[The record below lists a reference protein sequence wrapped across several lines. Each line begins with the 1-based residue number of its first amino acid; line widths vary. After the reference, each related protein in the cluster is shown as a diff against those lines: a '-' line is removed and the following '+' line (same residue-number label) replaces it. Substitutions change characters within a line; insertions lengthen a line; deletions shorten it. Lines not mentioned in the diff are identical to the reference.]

1 MSNFSE
7 YIPLA
12 SNQSSLSLDT
22 PVTPNVPS
30 PDAFISPIGNNP
42 PVIDNSQSSFGNYI
56 DAPTLQ
62 EKLAPT
68 QFDWNKTQAD
78 RFTQS
83 KYFTTKG
90 FDPYAGYETIDG
102 KSYDVNELKYAGAQT
117 WGDVMSNAFGGSLA
131 LAKNTFVEGWK
142 GWANM
147 ANAFTNWNSDETFMQ
162 RLAGSPEELMQKDEE
177 QKAIFNKYA
186 IFKSPVKDT
195 GFGVFNREFVGD
207 MVQQSG
213 FSLGAGAQFLSEMA
227 LTWGIGEG
235 FGAVAKSAG
244 WLAKGLSATEEGAET
259 LNMLQKTNQLASKGK
274 VINDARKI
282 ADPTAIKGYGERVLS
297 WVGEQVTDVTGIGKM
312 AEAYGAG
319 ASKYQL
325 AAMGVGG
332 ITRFGAALNTAA
344 TEARFEAANTYG
356 QMYGSFLNDWQEK
369 NNGQLPVGN
378 DLERI
383 RKTSYAAATD
393 VFVANTALLLAFNQ
407 LEFGNIINKFGS
419 SSRLMREALE
429 QGESELFSV
438 TGKLKRDIASTAG
451 GAGLKEGQKATQAYL
466 KGRLGALSN
475 FNTIRKDFGLG
486 TALWQVGKRSQATK
500 LQIGEGLQEILQNT
514 TDVTFTDYYKN
525 LYDGGKDIDGNS
537 FVKDLTSA
545 DWGKGLQAQL
555 SMEGWQTFLMGAA
568 TGLFIT
574 PVQSAAMTGFK
585 KANASINKQYQG
597 EVDAHKKIM
606 KANLDILNTWYTDP
620 TKALNEHINGIKVQG
635 KADKNMQAA
644 LQGNDR
650 YEFHNAKDDAFA
662 SAVSVAI
669 KTGNYESFVDSIT
682 ELGERLTDEQ
692 FEQAFGLKKTSST
705 KTSARAFTQ
714 SIVKDIEKYHDNWEN
729 LKDKF
734 AYLIQPELYA
744 KDSKDYQNAKVAK
757 KILDDAIEVLATT
770 SHHAE
775 RTLER
780 AAELR
785 AKAAAIPGIG
795 ASANKSFDVL
805 SSSFNASV
813 ELNRLKDELTNLEG
827 LTKDAT
833 ITEQIKNNKEQQK
846 HLEQWFVLHT
856 ILDELK
862 GMKTAPDLTELQEN
876 MKNSFTG
883 YISAVNTQY
892 DKTAPTL
899 DKNEVNE
906 VFGYLIDFNTLNKD
920 NGHYVAALN
929 VLSDPKNFALM
940 YQKMKEGAEAAKE
953 KIKKEHVKEAKNR
966 TAASTG
972 TEVEEDEQEQEQEDE
987 DKESEL
993 PVPDEVLQNL
1003 ISYYGQD
1010 EYIASPSGGYTS
1022 NPKRVLSEDAEN
1034 WLKENGEL
1042 ENKLDTAYNNAKRGV
1057 LSSTEVEA
1065 IIKEHFTKEEPE
1077 TDEQKAERLAKEKAI
1092 ALAAEK
1098 KRLQAQWNK
1107 ELQENRKKYPHTP
1120 QKPLS
1125 DADLALREKNE
1136 KEINAKYTKLIA
1148 DLDAQLVT
1156 PVPGA
1161 TGIEELVLTPE
1172 EEKAI
1177 GATKK
1182 DGKWY
1187 LDGKFDKPVEEGYI
1201 REQLAAYNLA
1211 IGKGDDVSD
1220 IDAQRADI
1228 EKREQEE
1235 LKSLTGV
1242 KKISKG
1248 ETSYAW
1254 RASDGTTVFTYDD
1267 IDSEEKVK
1275 DIIKDK
1281 YKAKL
1286 AALEQQ
1292 GPGAKTSLEGLPKM
1306 QILDSQVSV
1315 AAHRLEDIKT
1325 GKYVDTVEQAEQRL
1339 ANTLSSLSQADLD
1352 EGLSIIVTER
1362 PAGQA
1367 KAAIPGNEVVYIKP
1381 QKYSIQLRYKNQP
1394 IGYLTNAGFYVF
1406 KIDGQEL
1413 NALDLSVEQFEKL
1426 MEIPKG
1432 MTAQEALEKFQEDYK
1447 VASAIQIAIEKHLA
1461 NGKNTFS
1468 GTELQDLLSI
1478 KPVITLDF
1486 VDGSRPAPKLSELET
1501 SVEIPVNE
1509 AGERKM
1515 IVVNNARY
1523 KETIEKLQATGE
1535 ITDTS
1540 ASEFAPMIL
1549 GEMSD
1554 LDSPAIKAA
1563 GPIPVSNNMGMYS
1576 VAIQVAGQVRWIQL
1590 TPTLYSEAEMQTTLN
1605 RITELTSKES
1615 RTDDENNEISTLLRG
1630 IFIALPVYTTVEKNG
1645 KVQKV
1650 KDPKQDW
1657 TFDLYYSPAN
1667 NTIGVK
1673 TNKKSAALLTL
1684 GTAKFA
1690 NAEELAEAIQKEIS
1704 KVKKGKE
1711 LFPGITITKENF
1723 RHQVPFT
1730 GSIEQKKSDV
1740 MNMTASVYPNV
1751 AQRISLRY
1759 GLPIEK
1765 PETTIPTE
1773 SEPGIPNN
1781 VQPTDVSETT
1791 KKGRTKKA
1799 VKEKNAEAINKAVND
1814 GDFEAL
1820 EAETKRGGKAKK
1832 VVPKGKV
1839 FDEKSV
1845 ENIQKFVAWVKK
1857 NLPEGIFSVEDL
1869 SRLEN
1874 AMYDNYITVG
1884 QFVGYLNDLKKIKG
1898 EIQVTETSPFK
1909 YHEAF
1914 HGIFRLLLS
1923 QDKIDQLFA
1932 QVRKEVKVTA
1942 QQLKELKESDP
1953 IYMNMSDAELKERFY
1968 EEYMADKFDAWKMN
1982 RSTPVPG
1989 TLKAFFQK
1997 LFDFIKELFARISG
2011 NRLEA
2016 MFYEIER
2023 GKYKKAGL
2031 QVNSF
2036 TNKIQ
2041 EGISDPALK
2050 LIKIEEGVEI
2060 ETENGIKI
2068 VDRYYPQTKGDQ
2080 LSSNIAA
2087 LFHRMVQQESEHNK
2101 KELLNKIL
2109 NIYAATYD
2117 TSLPIY
2123 KKRALAIEDV
2133 SKRAQW
2139 MGELIDLKKAVT
2151 DKDARASL
2159 MEAVDLHL
2167 HIMGYRQEL
2176 DDESTVSLE
2185 NEVGA
2190 RNTENAHQKNKS
2202 PLSDYASLS
2211 KYLREY
2217 IGSTTYQ
2224 LNKDEFGNTSLVGG
2238 IPIYNTVSA
2247 NKVYNGMLA
2256 ILSNIANEETMI
2268 ERMVEYTKHQG
2279 NPETT
2284 KFLNRLFEDVDFD
2297 FDTMTPRKNSQYL
2310 QQVIKGFN
2318 QYSTQYLFTRVTQ
2331 DNKYQTSYAN
2341 TKDAAKIQFSNWRD
2355 QYESLKTVKIFSV
2368 RKLIDKMSNNET
2380 KISNTDLD
2388 KFAES
2393 VSKSLEKETG
2403 IALHEMFI
2411 KFSIIASKKEE
2422 ARTKEQQKFYNLYST
2437 VEPILPSA
2445 LSANLESPLS
2455 KGANPFARD
2464 IVIENGEE
2472 VEIEK
2477 INTSKPYQFL
2487 IKIAAANALF
2497 DETINTISFTNANNE
2512 TVYAHQLPNFDF
2524 IRARELNDP
2533 AIRETLARNPE
2544 FGNFLLSDRKFIT
2557 LANRNKISI
2566 EQIDGLRKVF
2576 ESFNQETGESFISNT
2591 LEVNRQPG
2599 ITFGDYNKREFLAT
2613 LLGFYDVRNQPD
2625 AVVRND
2631 SNTEKWYVVPVM
2643 TRTIEAKNSAHL
2655 MRMAVIPSVTKVNGT
2670 MKLSQP
2676 AMDKLYEFVVTEL
2689 KNIRRAKKEIEEINN
2704 GTFTG
2709 KVLQGYHTGKKNTDG
2724 SWKVEPRGLKF
2735 FNMRLAL
2742 GDLAEQIEVDPDAEL
2757 NETKVKDQLNRY
2769 WLSQADS
2776 LATEMALEGLISLKK
2791 EGGKVTKISNILAP
2805 NFIFEGYRNQ
2815 EMNEGMN
2822 IVSNDPMFNIAQI
2835 MVNDFINTVAIN
2847 QLMLG
2852 NEAKAFKDPIDQ
2864 VKRMAGANAQGPS
2877 MKTSFTAT
2885 DLGINHALPTI
2896 SHITYSDFE
2905 GVVKSSV
2912 SGSDIQS
2919 DDGQMYGT
2927 AKGLRYALFGFG
2939 KLTKL
2944 QADIITKLEEGVDVT
2959 EKEFFEAGGLKDT
2972 GAFNSLKLVY
2982 YNGSTY
2988 LKCSMIPLFRGA
3000 VSIWDGNEW
3009 QPQIGKEAAHELLNK
3024 MEDYEKG
3031 YERNK
3036 DGKYI
3041 LDENGQPKVV
3051 HAPTVVFAHP
3061 ESVSK
3066 AMKANVASSI
3076 FDITDENF
3084 NQLDSR
3090 FMRQQLE
3097 NPSNKIVITDPSQ
3110 AKQQIMSE
3118 QDPNTPVI
3126 FMGVETT
3133 IGKVR
3138 AAYMADNSQ
3147 RVKNNYNN
3155 VANSIFTLKDAMIEL
3170 DKSIK
3175 DKQFTAKMGPF
3186 FDNMRETLRATG
3198 ADQQTLAFLETKD
3211 GQPIYN
3217 LNFPSTL
3224 EKFTNIFLNY
3234 FSKGVV
3240 AEKIPGQTLAL
3251 VSGALGMGD
3260 CLKRVISL
3268 DENGQPKE
3276 WEVIP
3281 RAEYLKNYRK
3291 YKDVKRWD
3299 DTTARTFVGLKEGD
3313 FYLDSLRHNVPIY
3326 DKDGK
3331 IVGRFS
3337 EYMAPAHYREEMNGI
3352 PHSLRDAF
3360 GIRIPSDDK
3369 HSYIS
3374 LRKVDTLPVQYG
3386 SVGIFPHEIV
3396 EISGADFDIDKMY
3409 LSIADT
3415 YPVYD
3420 TESNAAVEYK
3430 QVKDRISSH
3439 YDRLTEL
3446 ERQFKSLSSYS
3457 ESIAERA
3464 KEIKKEINKLTLQ
3477 YEAGLIELDEY
3488 ESTLFDLEEEKESLG
3503 TEEGKEERGP
3513 IIREMKM
3520 IGKEIKELKK
3530 KADSLKEKLD
3540 KNATRVAYGSRTSR
3554 QGEFDEFIKW
3564 QEQNNK
3570 VFKDKLKELRSL
3582 YVYNGDS
3589 FSNID
3594 SDVIADIEDLNEMF
3608 NLDSDTLLYK
3618 TALNE
3623 LGFPA
3628 DPIEYYNACYDKNGN
3643 KIVELNNGVL
3653 NNRSLAAKLAMQ
3665 SNEKTVEINSTS
3677 TSTKPLSDLTE
3688 KLIKM
3693 FTAISEDENIPY
3705 DKKRGVETI
3714 LKVLQEKP
3722 TDVNSIMGKVIAF
3735 DNNKQGSRNIGA
3747 TANAI
3752 QVYSL
3757 LNQFGV
3763 QMFDRFA
3770 ITIDGNTFNSFS
3782 HNKEWEAHEAEPVL
3796 YKTGKKKGEIKGYI
3810 IAGEEFSKKD
3820 FDENNVPKGAYTGTR
3835 IAANLG
3841 TLLNAMTDNA
3851 KERLAARLGLNI
3863 TALGYVSN
3871 MVGTGVPLETAVL
3884 IVLQPAA
3891 RRYFADIQK
3900 LSGSLKTK
3908 DEEKTSKKKLL
3919 AERIESADPKGDV
3932 NVSETNTVTTQ
3943 DLIDN
3948 IAQGGTKNMD
3958 AWALKVIEK
3967 MDVQSNM
3974 LSNIS
3979 KIQKLSQGLPRT
3991 WEDVEDMNTAL
4002 KNLGIKLDGDRYVP
4016 MTSDEYQKYAEENSM
4031 SIPLDVKDILL
4042 KDQEII
4048 ATNLKVLAQVQYL
4061 SKKVFIEKT
4070 PLFARLK
4077 EVTYGNMKEMSAL
4090 EKEDFDQRLKQ
4101 DLISFL
4107 SIKAYR
4113 HWLTSNDMPG
4123 TIMSLDNA
4131 MIYPEAKKN
4140 KPADYKDIIDILT
4153 DLREKLTGENENYLV
4168 TRFLMTVKADEN
4180 KEGINTAEANT
4191 WARLSDAQQDKLVS
4205 SFISLYVN
4213 AYEDAEGNEINTHDA
4228 AIALFNYLLVKD
4240 GAQYRSGSFIRF
4252 IPTFMFQDIMDRTT
4266 EVNDFLS
4273 SDKWNEE
4280 KAVSIFGVPSV
4291 ELMNDFVRSYGTH
4304 IANSFYVKRIA
4315 DNKGRIV
4322 PDNVNR
4328 NELALT
4334 QEESKK
4340 LAEHAFSKPYTN
4352 PVDINPDGEPL
4363 IYIDIFRGIRDT
4375 IVPTMDGMYENRV
4388 FGKGYTDFEK
4398 ALLTK
4403 NKSYIKASGF
4413 SLVREEIKGKPGKT
4427 HDVVEF
4433 PYTVKVGSDLY
4444 ELYMVSES
4452 VDATPSRVIAKGDT
4466 VAKGTSAQYRK
4477 VEWTGAPSTFRA
4489 QGVFGVVPVSK
4500 IQPVSKKPK
4509 KFISEEEGDIS
4520 EDEIAA
4526 IQAQQYEE
4534 QTEAQ
4539 VSPEQRLAEF
4549 GIVRIAVSGG
4559 FVAVKGNKQYPLT
4572 MDENTPRKIIEKVQ
4586 AEEAKEAASTQ
4597 APVTKQDVSLP
4608 GERMTDEQWDRIL
4621 SNMGKGPAQK
4631 AEALAYRNEKRA
4643 EGKTDADI
4651 LNKIKECL

>member
-1 MSNFSE
+1 
-7 YIPLA
+7 
-12 SNQSSLSLDT
+12 
-22 PVTPNVPS
+22 
-30 PDAFISPIGNNP
+30 
-42 PVIDNSQSSFGNYI
+42 
-56 DAPTLQ
+56 
-62 EKLAPT
+62 
-68 QFDWNKTQAD
+68 
-78 RFTQS
+78 
-83 KYFTTKG
+83 
-90 FDPYAGYETIDG
+90 
-102 KSYDVNELKYAGAQT
+102 
-117 WGDVMSNAFGGSLA
+117 
-131 LAKNTFVEGWK
+131 
-142 GWANM
+142 
-147 ANAFTNWNSDETFMQ
+147 
-162 RLAGSPEELMQKDEE
+162 
-177 QKAIFNKYA
+177 
-186 IFKSPVKDT
+186 
-195 GFGVFNREFVGD
+195 
-207 MVQQSG
+207 
-213 FSLGAGAQFLSEMA
+213 
-227 LTWGIGEG
+227 
-235 FGAVAKSAG
+235 
-244 WLAKGLSATEEGAET
+244 
-259 LNMLQKTNQLASKGK
+259 
-274 VINDARKI
+274 
-282 ADPTAIKGYGERVLS
+282 
-297 WVGEQVTDVTGIGKM
+297 
-312 AEAYGAG
+312 
-319 ASKYQL
+319 
-325 AAMGVGG
+325 
-332 ITRFGAALNTAA
+332 
-344 TEARFEAANTYG
+344 
-356 QMYGSFLNDWQEK
+356 
-369 NNGQLPVGN
+369 
-378 DLERI
+378 
-383 RKTSYAAATD
+383 
-393 VFVANTALLLAFNQ
+393 
-407 LEFGNIINKFGS
+407 
-419 SSRLMREALE
+419 
-429 QGESELFSV
+429 
-438 TGKLKRDIASTAG
+438 
-451 GAGLKEGQKATQAYL
+451 
-466 KGRLGALSN
+466 
-475 FNTIRKDFGLG
+475 
-486 TALWQVGKRSQATK
+486 
-500 LQIGEGLQEILQNT
+500 
-514 TDVTFTDYYKN
+514 
-525 LYDGGKDIDGNS
+525 
-537 FVKDLTSA
+537 
-545 DWGKGLQAQL
+545 
-555 SMEGWQTFLMGAA
+555 
-568 TGLFIT
+568 
-574 PVQSAAMTGFK
+574 
-585 KANASINKQYQG
+585 
-597 EVDAHKKIM
+597 
-606 KANLDILNTWYTDP
+606 
-620 TKALNEHINGIKVQG
+620 
-635 KADKNMQAA
+635 
-644 LQGNDR
+644 
-650 YEFHNAKDDAFA
+650 
-662 SAVSVAI
+662 
-669 KTGNYESFVDSIT
+669 
-682 ELGERLTDEQ
+682 
-692 FEQAFGLKKTSST
+692 
-705 KTSARAFTQ
+705 
-714 SIVKDIEKYHDNWEN
+714 
-729 LKDKF
+729 
-734 AYLIQPELYA
+734 
-744 KDSKDYQNAKVAK
+744 
-757 KILDDAIEVLATT
+757 
-770 SHHAE
+770 
-775 RTLER
+775 
-780 AAELR
+780 
-785 AKAAAIPGIG
+785 
-795 ASANKSFDVL
+795 
-805 SSSFNASV
+805 
-813 ELNRLKDELTNLEG
+813 
-827 LTKDAT
+827 
-833 ITEQIKNNKEQQK
+833 
-846 HLEQWFVLHT
+846 
-856 ILDELK
+856 
-862 GMKTAPDLTELQEN
+862 
-876 MKNSFTG
+876 
-883 YISAVNTQY
+883 
-892 DKTAPTL
+892 
-899 DKNEVNE
+899 
-906 VFGYLIDFNTLNKD
+906 
-920 NGHYVAALN
+920 
-929 VLSDPKNFALM
+929 
-940 YQKMKEGAEAAKE
+940 
-953 KIKKEHVKEAKNR
+953 
-966 TAASTG
+966 
-972 TEVEEDEQEQEQEDE
+972 
-987 DKESEL
+987 
-993 PVPDEVLQNL
+993 
-1003 ISYYGQD
+1003 
-1010 EYIASPSGGYTS
+1010 
-1022 NPKRVLSEDAEN
+1022 
-1034 WLKENGEL
+1034 
-1042 ENKLDTAYNNAKRGV
+1042 
-1057 LSSTEVEA
+1057 
-1065 IIKEHFTKEEPE
+1065 
-1077 TDEQKAERLAKEKAI
+1077 
-1092 ALAAEK
+1092 
-1098 KRLQAQWNK
+1098 
-1107 ELQENRKKYPHTP
+1107 
-1120 QKPLS
+1120 
-1125 DADLALREKNE
+1125 
-1136 KEINAKYTKLIA
+1136 
-1148 DLDAQLVT
+1148 
-1156 PVPGA
+1156 
-1161 TGIEELVLTPE
+1161 
-1172 EEKAI
+1172 
-1177 GATKK
+1177 
-1182 DGKWY
+1182 
-1187 LDGKFDKPVEEGYI
+1187 
-1201 REQLAAYNLA
+1201 
-1211 IGKGDDVSD
+1211 
-1220 IDAQRADI
+1220 
-1228 EKREQEE
+1228 
-1235 LKSLTGV
+1235 
-1242 KKISKG
+1242 
-1248 ETSYAW
+1248 
-1254 RASDGTTVFTYDD
+1254 
-1267 IDSEEKVK
+1267 
-1275 DIIKDK
+1275 
-1281 YKAKL
+1281 
-1286 AALEQQ
+1286 
-1292 GPGAKTSLEGLPKM
+1292 
-1306 QILDSQVSV
+1306 
-1315 AAHRLEDIKT
+1315 
-1325 GKYVDTVEQAEQRL
+1325 
-1339 ANTLSSLSQADLD
+1339 
-1352 EGLSIIVTER
+1352 
-1362 PAGQA
+1362 
-1367 KAAIPGNEVVYIKP
+1367 
-1381 QKYSIQLRYKNQP
+1381 
-1394 IGYLTNAGFYVF
+1394 
-1406 KIDGQEL
+1406 
-1413 NALDLSVEQFEKL
+1413 
-1426 MEIPKG
+1426 
-1432 MTAQEALEKFQEDYK
+1432 
-1447 VASAIQIAIEKHLA
+1447 
-1461 NGKNTFS
+1461 
-1468 GTELQDLLSI
+1468 
-1478 KPVITLDF
+1478 
-1486 VDGSRPAPKLSELET
+1486 
-1501 SVEIPVNE
+1501 
-1509 AGERKM
+1509 
-1515 IVVNNARY
+1515 
-1523 KETIEKLQATGE
+1523 
-1535 ITDTS
+1535 
-1540 ASEFAPMIL
+1540 
-1549 GEMSD
+1549 
-1554 LDSPAIKAA
+1554 
-1563 GPIPVSNNMGMYS
+1563 
-1576 VAIQVAGQVRWIQL
+1576 
-1590 TPTLYSEAEMQTTLN
+1590 
-1605 RITELTSKES
+1605 
-1615 RTDDENNEISTLLRG
+1615 
-1630 IFIALPVYTTVEKNG
+1630 
-1645 KVQKV
+1645 
-1650 KDPKQDW
+1650 
-1657 TFDLYYSPAN
+1657 
-1667 NTIGVK
+1667 
-1673 TNKKSAALLTL
+1673 
-1684 GTAKFA
+1684 
-1690 NAEELAEAIQKEIS
+1690 
-1704 KVKKGKE
+1704 
-1711 LFPGITITKENF
+1711 
-1723 RHQVPFT
+1723 
-1730 GSIEQKKSDV
+1730 
-1740 MNMTASVYPNV
+1740 MTASVYSNV

-2087 LFHRMVQQESEHNK
+2087 LFHRMVQQESKHNK

-2139 MGELIDLKKAVT
+2139 MRELIDLKKAVT

-2224 LNKDEFGNTSLVGG
+2224 LDKDEFGNTSLVGG
-2238 IPIYNTVSA
+2238 TPIYNTVSA

-2256 ILSNIANEETMI
+2256 ILSNIPNEETML

-2368 RKLIDKMSNNET
+2368 RKLINKMSNNET

-2455 KGANPFARD
+2455 KTEKDSEGRITVVNIFARD
-2464 IVIENGEE
+2464 TETEKGEK
-2472 VEIEK
+2472 V
-2477 INTSKPYQFL
+2477 NTSKPYQFL

-2576 ESFNQETGESFISNT
+2576 ESFNQETGESFISNA

-2742 GDLAEQIEVDPDAEL
+2742 GDLAEQIEADPDAEL

-2835 MVNDFINTVAIN
+2835 MINDFINTVAIN

-2896 SHITYSDFE
+2896 SHITYSDAE

-3313 FYLDSLRHNVPIY
+3313 FYLDSLRHNVSIY

-3386 SVGIFPHEIV
+3386 SVGIFPHELV

-3430 QVKDRISSH
+3430 QVKDRINSH

-3446 ERQFKSLSSYS
+3446 EHQFKSLPSYS

-3618 TALNE
+3618 TALKE
-3623 LGFPA
+3623 LGLPA
-3628 DPIEYYNACYDKNGN
+3628 DPIEYYNASYDKNGN

-3722 TDVNSIMGKVIAF
+3722 TDVNSIIGKVVSF

-3932 NVSETNTVTTQ
+3932 DVSETNTVTTQ

-3958 AWALKVIEK
+3958 AWTLKVIEK

-4444 ELYMVSES
+4444 ELYMVSEG

>member
-1 MSNFSE
+1 MSGFSD
-7 YIPLA
+7 Y
-12 SNQSSLSLDT
+12 LSLPTNESNIDNT
-22 PVTPNVPS
+22 NVVPNTPNIPYPS
-30 PDAFISPIGNNP
+30 ME
-42 PVIDNSQSSFGNYI
+42 SQSRDVNSSGFGDYLGQEESLATKM
-56 DAPTLQ
+56 API
-62 EKLAPT
+62 P
-68 QFDWNKTQAD
+68 FDWNKTQAE
-78 RFTQS
+78 RYTQS
-83 KYFTTKG
+83 RHFGTEG
-90 FDPYAGYETIDG
+90 FDPYAAPVTIDG
-102 KSYDVNELKYAGAQT
+102 KIYDANELKYADVQT
-117 WGDVMSNAFGGSLA
+117 WGDVLGNAVGGGFG

-142 GWANM
+142 GWANVGD
-147 ANAFTNWNSDETFMQ
+147 ALFNWTSDQSFMQ
-162 RLAGSPEELMQKDEE
+162 RLAGSPEELLQKDEE
-177 QKAIFNKYA
+177 QKSIFNTFA
-186 IFKSPVKDT
+186 IYKSPVQET
-195 GFGVFNREFVGD
+195 GLGVFNREFVGD
-207 MVQQSG
+207 MIQQAG
-213 FSLGAGAQFLSEMA
+213 FSIGTGAQFLSEML

-235 FGAVAKSAG
+235 FGAVAKGAG
-244 WLAKGLSATEEGAET
+244 WLAKGVVGAEDIKD
-259 LNMLQKTNQLASKGK
+259 MMSVAEKSNQITTTGEK
-274 VINDARKI
+274 INAMRKMT
-282 ADPTAIKGYGERVLS
+282 DPTSIRDLSKNLWGYTKDAAS
-297 WVGEQVTDVTGIGKM
+297 WSADQFKDVAGINSLLQAK
-312 AEAYGAG
+312 EAG
-319 ASKYQL
+319 ASTYQL
-325 AAMGVGG
+325 AALGVGG
-332 ITRFGAALNTAA
+332 ITRTLAALNTAT

-356 QMYGSFLNDWQEK
+356 QMYGDLINNWQEK
-369 NNGQLPVGN
+369 HNGELPAGG
-378 DLERI
+378 DLDRI
-383 RKTSYAAATD
+383 RKTAYAAATD
-393 VFVANTALLLAFNQ
+393 NFGANTGLLMAFNQ
-407 LEFGNIINKFGS
+407 LEFGNIMNKFGS

-429 QGESELFSV
+429 KGEGEIYSI
-438 TGKLKRDIASTAG
+438 TGKLRRGIPGAVE
-451 GAGLKEGQKATQAYL
+451 GAGLKEGQKATQAYV
-466 KGRLGALSN
+466 KGAFGALSN
-475 FNTIRKDFGLG
+475 FNQIRKDFGLG
-486 TALWQVGKRSQATK
+486 TALWQVGKRSGK
-500 LQIGEGLQEILQNT
+500 LETLEGLQEILQNT
-514 TDVTFTDYYKN
+514 SDNTFRDYYKN
-525 LYDGGKDIDGNS
+525 LYDGGKDIQGNS
-537 FVKDLTSA
+537 LLKDITA
-545 DWGKGLQAQL
+545 VDWSKGLQSQL

-568 TGLFIT
+568 TGLFIN
-574 PVQSAAMTGFK
+574 PMQAGVMQSFR
-585 KANASINKQYQG
+585 KANAGINSQYKG
-597 EVDAHKKIM
+597 EVDAHKKM
-606 KANLDILNTWYTDP
+606 LQDSQNILNTWYNDP
-620 TKALNEHINGIKVQG
+620 KKALAEHIAGIKVQG
-635 KADKNMQAA
+635 KADHNIAGA
-644 LQGNDR
+644 LADGDK
-650 YEFHNAKDDAFA
+650 YEFNNAKDDAFTN
-662 SAVSVAI
+662 AVAVAI
-669 KTGNYESFVDSIT
+669 KTGNYESFRDSIK
-682 ELGERLTDEQ
+682 EFGERLTDEQ
-692 FEQAFGLKKTSST
+692 FEEAFGLKATGESKV
-705 KTSARAFTQ
+705 SAKAYTE
-714 SIVKDIEKYHDNWEN
+714 SIVREIEKYHDTHAKLMDE
-729 LKDKF
+729 F
-734 AYLIQPELYA
+734 GYLVQSELYVHDPKEYA
-744 KDSKDYQNAKVAK
+744 KARVAK
-757 KILDDAIEVLATT
+757 RSLDEAIQLLATT
-770 SHHAE
+770 SYHADK
-775 RTLER
+775 TIQR
-780 AAELR
+780 AVDLR
-785 AKAAAIPGIG
+785 AQAAALPSLGS
-795 ASANKSFDVL
+795 SANKTFEIL
-805 SSSFNASV
+805 GNIPNAEY
-813 ELNRLKDELTNLEG
+813 ELGQLKEQLQNYKG
-827 LTKDAT
+827 LKGDKDISAQ
-833 ITEQIKNNKEQQK
+833 ITSTEEQIK
-846 HLEQWFVLHT
+846 HLEQWISNYKILQDYKAKGTEEAARKTTPFVQGDT
-856 ILDELK
+856 
-862 GMKTAPDLTELQEN
+862 GMYNAMQKMMDAHNGYMQAINAQFTKAAPIADKREMRKAFDLL
-876 MKNSFTG
+876 MD
-883 YISAVNTQY
+883 Y
-892 DKTAPTL
+892 DK
-899 DKNEVNE
+899 
-906 VFGYLIDFNTLNKD
+906 LNRD
-920 NGHYVAALN
+920 HGNYVSALN
-929 VLSDPKNFALM
+929 VISDPRGFGLLYN
-940 YQKMKEGAEAAKE
+940 KMKDAMLAALADLHDKHMKEVKNRVSAATGVPVEELEGEV
-953 KIKKEHVKEAKNR
+953 KKETK
-966 TAASTG
+966 
-972 TEVEEDEQEQEQEDE
+972 VEEELT
-987 DKESEL
+987 L
-993 PVPDEVLQNL
+993 PVPNEVLQSL
-1003 ISYYGQD
+1003 ISYYSQP
-1010 EYIASPSGGYTS
+1010 EYIATAPGSYGL
-1022 NPKRVLSEDAEN
+1022 NPKRILSEEVQS
-1034 WLKENGEL
+1034 WLKENGDL
-1042 ENKLDTAYNNAKRGV
+1042 ENKLDKLYDVSKKGV
-1057 LSSTEVEA
+1057 LTSAEVEA
-1065 IIKEHFTKEEPE
+1065 VVKEHFTEEEPE
-1077 TDEQKAERLAKEKAI
+1077 SEEDKADRLAREKSI
-1092 ALAAEK
+1092 AKAAEK
-1098 KRLQAQWNK
+1098 DRLQKQWAK
-1107 ELQENRKKYPHTP
+1107 DLAENRQKYPHTP
-1120 QKPLS
+1120 QNPLS
-1125 DADLALREKNE
+1125 DADLAIREKNE
-1136 KEINAKYTKLIA
+1136 KDINEKYTKLIA
-1148 DLDAQLVT
+1148 NLKK
-1156 PVPGA
+1156 
-1161 TGIEELVLTPE
+1161 E
-1172 EEKAI
+1172 EE
-1177 GATKK
+1177 TK
-1182 DGKWY
+1182 
-1187 LDGKFDKPVEEGYI
+1187 PAEV
-1201 REQLAAYNLA
+1201 
-1211 IGKGDDVSD
+1211 V
-1220 IDAQRADI
+1220 
-1228 EKREQEE
+1228 
-1235 LKSLTGV
+1235 
-1242 KKISKG
+1242 
-1248 ETSYAW
+1248 
-1254 RASDGTTVFTYDD
+1254 
-1267 IDSEEKVK
+1267 
-1275 DIIKDK
+1275 
-1281 YKAKL
+1281 
-1286 AALEQQ
+1286 
-1292 GPGAKTSLEGLPKM
+1292 KTSLEGLPKM
-1306 QILDSQVSV
+1306 QILDSQLSV
-1315 AAHRLEDIKT
+1315 GAHRLEDIKT
-1325 GKYVDTVEQAEQRL
+1325 GKYIDTVEQAEQRL
-1339 ANTLSSLSQADLD
+1339 ASTLASLSQADLD
-1352 EGLSIIVTER
+1352 EGLSIVVTER

-1367 KAAIPGNEVVYIKP
+1367 KPAIPRNEVVYINP
-1381 QKYSIQLRYKNQP
+1381 QKYSIQLRYNNAP

-1426 MEIPKG
+1426 MEIPKDK
-1432 MTAQEALEKFQEDYK
+1432 TPLQALESFQQDYK
-1447 VASAIQIAIEKHLA
+1447 IASTIQVAIEKHLKD
-1461 NGKNTFS
+1461 GKNTFS
-1468 GTELQDLLSI
+1468 GTEIQDLLSI
-1478 KPVITLDF
+1478 KPVISLDF

-1501 SVEIPVNE
+1501 SVEVPINE
-1509 AGERKM
+1509 AGERRM
-1515 IVVNNARY
+1515 VVVNNARY
-1523 KETIEKLQATGE
+1523 KETVEKLQATGE
-1535 ITDTS
+1535 FTEVTS
-1540 ASEFAPMIL
+1540 SEFAPMVL

-1563 GPIPVSNNMGMYS
+1563 GEIPISNNMGMYS
-1576 VAIQVAGQVRWIQL
+1576 VAVEVAGQVKWIQV
-1590 TPTLYSEAEMQTTLN
+1590 TPSLYTEAEMQTTLN

-1615 RTDDENNEISTLLRG
+1615 RTDAENSEISSLLRG
-1630 IFIALPVYTTVEKNG
+1630 IFIALPVYTTAEKNG

-1650 KDPKQDW
+1650 KDPEQDW
-1657 TFDLYYSPAN
+1657 TFDLYYSPVN
-1667 NTIGVK
+1667 NTVGVK
-1673 TNKKSAALLTL
+1673 TNKKNALLLTL
-1684 GTAKFA
+1684 STAKFT
-1690 NAEELAEAIQKEIS
+1690 NAEELAQAIQKEIS
-1704 KVKKGKE
+1704 KVKKGKQ
-1711 LFPGITITKENF
+1711 LFPGVTITKENF
-1723 RHQVPFT
+1723 KHQVPFT
-1730 GSIEQKKSDV
+1730 GSIEQKKADV

-1759 GLPIEK
+1759 GLPVEK
-1765 PETTIPTE
+1765 LQTTIPAE
-1773 SEPGIPNN
+1773 SEPGVPSN
-1781 VQPTDVSETT
+1781 VQPTDVSEIT
-1791 KKGRTKKA
+1791 KKTRTKKA
-1799 VKEKNAEAINKAVND
+1799 TKKEELKAAEEV
-1814 GDFEAL
+1814 DFDAL
-1820 EAETKRGGKAKK
+1820 KSARKRGGEAKK
-1832 VVPKGKV
+1832 VVPKGKI

-1845 ENIQKFVAWVKK
+1845 ENIQKFTAWVKK
-1857 NLPEGIFSVEDL
+1857 NLPEEVFSVGAL
-1869 SRLEN
+1869 SRLEE
-1874 AMYDNYITVG
+1874 AMYDTHTTVG

-1932 QVRKEVKVTA
+1932 QVQKEVKVTA

-1953 IYMNMSDAELKERFY
+1953 LYMNMSDAELKERFY

-1982 RSTPVPG
+1982 RNTPAPG

-1997 LFDFIKELFARISG
+1997 LFDFIKKLFVRISR
-2011 NRLEA
+2011 NRLQA
-2016 MFYEIER
+2016 MFYEIEA
-2023 GKYKKAGL
+2023 GKYKKTDL

-2036 TNKIQ
+2036 TDEIQ
-2041 EGISDPALK
+2041 KGISTPALK

-2060 ETENGIKI
+2060 ETESGTKV
-2068 VDRYYPQTKGDQ
+2068 VDRYFPQAKGDQ

-2087 LFHRMVQQESEHNK
+2087 LFHRMVQQESGHNK
-2101 KELLNKIL
+2101 KNLLNKIL
-2109 NIYAATYD
+2109 DMYAATYD
-2117 TSLPIY
+2117 TNLPIY
-2123 KKRALAIEDV
+2123 KRRAAAITDI

-2139 MGELIDLKKAVT
+2139 MGELVDLEAVVT

-2167 HIMGYRQEL
+2167 NIMGYRQEL

-2190 RNTENAHQKNKS
+2190 RNTENVHQKNKS

-2224 LNKDEFGNTSLVGG
+2224 LDKDEFGNTSLIDGT
-2238 IPIYNTVSA
+2238 PIYNTVSA

-2256 ILSNIANEETMI
+2256 ILSNIPNEETI
-2268 ERMVEYTKHQG
+2268 LERMVEYTKHQG

-2297 FDTMTPRKNSQYL
+2297 FDAMTPRKNSQYL

-2341 TKDAAKIQFSNWRD
+2341 TKDAAKVQFSNWRD
-2355 QYESLKTVKIFSV
+2355 QYESLKTVKILSV
-2368 RKLIDKMSNNET
+2368 RKLVDKMSNNET
-2380 KISNTDLD
+2380 KISNTELD

-2393 VSKSLEKETG
+2393 ISKNLEKETG

-2422 ARTKEQQKFYNLYST
+2422 ARTKEQQKFYNLYSN

-2445 LSANLESPLS
+2445 LVANLETPLS
-2455 KGANPFARD
+2455 KGANLFARD
-2464 IVIENGEE
+2464 VMVEDGEE
-2472 VEIEK
+2472 IKIEK

-2487 IKIAAANALF
+2487 VKIAAANALF

-2524 IRARELNDP
+2524 IRARELNDL
-2533 AIRETLARNPE
+2533 AIREALAMDPE

-2557 LANRNKISI
+2557 LANRNKISV

-2576 ESFNQETGESFISNT
+2576 ESFNQETGESFISNA

-2631 SNTEKWYVVPVM
+2631 SNTESWYVIPVM

-2655 MRMAVIPSVTKVNGT
+2655 MRMAVIPSVSKVNGVL
-2670 MKLSQP
+2670 KLSQP
-2676 AMDKLYEFVVTEL
+2676 AMDKLYEFVVSEL
-2689 KNIRRAKKEIEEINN
+2689 KNIRRAKKEIEEINS

-2709 KVLQGYHTGKKNTDG
+2709 KVLQGYHTGKKNDDG
-2724 SWKVEPRGLKF
+2724 SWKTVPRGLKF

-2742 GDLAEQIEVDPDAEL
+2742 GDLAEQIEAAPDAEL

-2769 WLSQADS
+2769 WLAQADS
-2776 LATEMALEGLISLKK
+2776 LATEMALEGLINLKK
-2791 EGGKVTKISNILAP
+2791 ENGKVTKISNILAP
-2805 NFIFEGYRNQ
+2805 NFIFEGFGNQ
-2815 EMNEGMN
+2815 QVNDGMN
-2822 IVSNDPMFNIAQI
+2822 IVNNDPMFNIAQI

-2852 NEAKAFKDPIDQ
+2852 NEAKSFKDPIDQ

-2885 DLGINHALPTI
+2885 DLGISHALPTI
-2896 SHITYSDFE
+2896 SHVTYSDAE
-2905 GVVKSSV
+2905 GIVKSSV
-2912 SGSDIQS
+2912 SGSNIQS

-2944 QADIITKLEEGVDVT
+2944 QADIITKLEQGIDIT
-2959 EKEFFEAGGLKDT
+2959 EKEFFEAGGLKDA

-2982 YNGSTY
+2982 YNGNTY

-3009 QPQIGKEAAHELLNK
+3009 QPQIGREAAHELLNK
-3024 MEDYEKG
+3024 MEDYE
-3031 YERNK
+3031 ERNK
-3036 DGKYI
+3036 
-3041 LDENGQPKVV
+3041 
-3051 HAPTVVFAHP
+3051 TVVFAHP

-3076 FDITDENF
+3076 FDITDGNF

-3097 NPSNKIVITDPSQ
+3097 NPSNKMVITDPSQ

-3118 QDPNTPVI
+3118 QDINTPVT

-3276 WEVIP
+3276 WEVIS
-3281 RAEYLKNYRK
+3281 RAEYIKNFRK
-3291 YKDVKRWD
+3291 YKGAKKWSNKEE
-3299 DTTARTFVGLKEGD
+3299 RTFDGLQKGD
-3313 FYLDSLRHNVPIY
+3313 YYIDSLRHNVPVY
-3326 DKDGK
+3326 DKEGK

-3337 EYMAPAHYREEMNGI
+3337 EYMAPAHYKEEMNGI

-3374 LRKVDTLPVQYG
+3374 LRKVDTLSVQYG
-3386 SVGIFPHEIV
+3386 SVGIFPHELV

-3420 TESNAAVEYK
+3420 TDSPAAVEYGHIK
-3430 QVKDRISSH
+3430 EKLKSH
-3439 YDRLTEL
+3439 YERLTEL
-3446 ERQFKSLSSYS
+3446 EKQFKATSNYS
-3457 ESIAERA
+3457 TSIAERA
-3464 KEIKKEINKLTLQ
+3464 KEIKKEINKITLQ
-3477 YEAGLIELDEY
+3477 YEAGLVERAEY
-3488 ESTLFDLEEEKESLG
+3488 ESTIFDLEEEKESLG

-3513 IIREMKM
+3513 IIREMKI
-3520 IGKEIKELKK
+3520 IGKEIKEFKK
-3530 KADSLKEKLD
+3530 KAELLKEKLD
-3540 KNATRVAYGSRTSR
+3540 SNATRVAYGARTSR

-3570 VFKDKLKELRSL
+3570 IFKDKIKELKSL
-3582 YVYNGDS
+3582 YLYKEDS
-3589 FSNID
+3589 FTNIN

-3618 TALNE
+3618 TALKE

-3628 DPIEYYNACYDKNGN
+3628 DAIEYYNSCYDKNGN

-3653 NNRSLAAKLAMQ
+3653 NNRALAAKLAMQ
-3665 SNEKTVEINSTS
+3665 SNEKIVEINSTS

-3688 KLIKM
+3688 KLIKV
-3693 FTAISEDENIPY
+3693 FTAISKDEHIPY

-3722 TDVNSIMGKVIAF
+3722 TDVNSIIGKCVSF

-3770 ITIDGNTFNSFS
+3770 ITVDGNTFNSFS
-3782 HNKEWEAHEAEPVL
+3782 HSKEWEEHEAEPVL
-3796 YKTGKKKGEIKGYI
+3796 FKTGKRKGEIKGYI

-3820 FDENNVPKGAYTGTR
+3820 FDENNVPKGAYTGVR

-3871 MVGTGVPLETAVL
+3871 MVGTGIPFETAVL

-3891 RRYFADIQK
+3891 RKYFSDIQK

-3908 DEEKTSKKKLL
+3908 EEEKTGKKKLL
-3919 AERIESADPKGDV
+3919 AERIESADSKGDV
-3932 NVSETNTVTTQ
+3932 DVSETNTVTTQ

-3958 AWALKVIEK
+3958 AWALKVLEK
-3967 MDVQSNM
+3967 IDIQSNM
-3974 LSNIS
+3974 LSNVS

-3991 WEDVEDMNTAL
+3991 WEDVDDMNTAL

-4016 MTSDEYQKYAEENSM
+4016 MTSEEYKKYAEENSM

-4113 HWLTSNDMPG
+4113 HWLMSNDMPG

-4140 KPADYKDIIDILT
+4140 KPADYKDIIDVLS
-4153 DLREKLTGENENYLV
+4153 DLREKLTGKNENYLV
-4168 TRFLMTVKADEN
+4168 TRFLMTVSAEEN

-4213 AYEDAEGNEINTHDA
+4213 AYEDTEGNEINTHDA

-4252 IPTFMFQDIMDRTT
+4252 IPTFMFQDIMDKTT

-4273 SDKWNEE
+4273 SDKWDE
-4280 KAVSIFGVPSV
+4280 KKAMSIFGVPSV
-4291 ELMNDFVRSYGTH
+4291 ELMNDFIRSYGTH
-4304 IANSFYVKRIA
+4304 IGNSFFVRRVT
-4315 DNKGRIV
+4315 DNKGRII

-4328 NELALT
+4328 NEIVLT
-4334 QEESKK
+4334 PEESKR

-4363 IYIDIFRGIRDT
+4363 IYVDIFRGIRDT
-4375 IVPTMDGMYENRV
+4375 VVPTMDGMYENRV
-4388 FGKGYTDFEK
+4388 FGKRYTDFEK

-4413 SLVREEIKGKPGKT
+4413 SLVREEIKGKAGKT

-4444 ELYMVSES
+4444 ELYMVSEG
-4452 VDATPSRVIAKGDT
+4452 VDTTPSRVIAKGDT

-4477 VEWTGAPSTFRA
+4477 TEWTGAPSAFKA

-4500 IQPVSKKPK
+4500 IQPVGKKTTK
-4509 KFISEEEGDIS
+4509 AISEEDFS
-4520 EDEIAA
+4520 EEELAA

-4539 VSPEQRLAEF
+4539 VSPEKRLAEF
-4549 GIVRIAVSGG
+4549 GIIRVAVSGG
-4559 FVAVKGNKQYPLT
+4559 FVAVKGNKQYPLAA
-4572 MDENTPRKIIEKVQ
+4572 DENTVNKIIAKVQ
-4586 AEEAKEAASTQ
+4586 AEEAKKPAEPVVPLQASAEQ
-4597 APVTKQDVSLP
+4597 MS
-4608 GERMTDEQWDRIL
+4608 DEKWDTLL
-4621 SNMGKGPAQK
+4621 SNMGKGEKAK
-4631 AEALAYRNEKRA
+4631 AEAIAYRDEKRA